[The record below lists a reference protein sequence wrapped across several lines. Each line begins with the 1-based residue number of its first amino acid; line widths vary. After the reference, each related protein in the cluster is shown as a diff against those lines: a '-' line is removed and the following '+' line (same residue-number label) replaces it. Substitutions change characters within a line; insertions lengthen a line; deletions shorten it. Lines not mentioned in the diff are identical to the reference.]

1 MPLDP
6 NIILQIGKG
15 VTPLKDQSEINDEAA
30 VRQMRQLQLQ
40 QAQQGVTDDQ
50 AYRAALSSGATGDA
64 LVGDLQKRGLGKQ
77 AMEYQKFQTEQQK
90 AQGERG
96 KLVAEGM
103 KNGANMILAN
113 PTEQNAI
120 ETLTMAQQ
128 QYGLPQQM
136 VDGAKAKIYAARNDP
151 NALKQLA
158 AGWGADAEKVLGKF
172 TSVNMGATQE
182 QQRVNP
188 VTGQL
193 EVAGVQQRTQSPDSI
208 ASTAQS
214 ETNSLRT
221 DARAREL
228 AALKGQELAQNKQLA
243 ADAKNL
249 DRVDKK
255 VTAFATQLD
264 KTNVPQ
270 FESLLGDIEA
280 DIAKFK
286 DIPGYG
292 GIMGNLPT
300 FLQSEEGRALRQKI
314 ATLRNLTLKDRSGAA
329 VTNQELTRL
338 LEELG
343 TGYFKTDADLTRGLG
358 GVRKNLDA
366 VKQNVVAGIDDDTL
380 AEYQKRGGIA
390 LKRGAQAPADTGTK
404 AKSKPMNI
412 GGKDYMAELAP
423 DGKYYVQQNGKW
435 FEVR

>member
-1 MPLDP
+1 MAQLDP
-6 NIILQIGKG
+6 NIILQAGRG
-15 VTPLKDQSEINDEAA
+15 VVPLKSQSEINEEASIG
-30 VRQMRQLQLQ
+30 QMRQLQLQ
-40 QAQQGVTDDQ
+40 KAQRDVTDEQ
-50 AYRAALSSGATGDA
+50 ASRQVYAAGGDI
-64 LVGDLQKRGLGKQ
+64 GQNLQQRGLGKQ

-103 KNGANMILAN
+103 KNGAAMILSN
-113 PTEQNAI
+113 PTEENAI
-120 ETLTMAQQ
+120 QTLTMAQQ
-128 QYGLPQQM
+128 QYGLPAQM
-136 VDGAKAKIYAARNDP
+136 VDGAKAQIYAARNDP
-151 NALKQLA
+151 NKLRQLA
-158 AGWGADAEKVLGKF
+158 QGWGGDAEKVLGKF

-188 VTGQL
+188 VTGQM
-193 EVAGVQQRTQSPDSI
+193 EVAGVQQRTQSPDSM
-208 ASTAQS
+208 ASVAQS
-214 ETNSLRT
+214 ASNAQMT
-221 DARAREL
+221 DARARDL
-228 AALKGQELAQNKQLA
+228 AALKSQELAQNKQLA
-243 ADAKNL
+243 AETKNL

-292 GIMGNLPT
+292 GIMGNLPI
-300 FLQSEEGRALRQKI
+300 FLQSEEGKALRQKI

-343 TGYFKTDADLTRGLG
+343 TGMFKSDADLKRGLS

-380 AEYQKRGGIA
+380 TEYQNRGGIP
-390 LKRGAQAPADTGTK
+390 LKRGSQA
-404 AKSKPMNI
+404 
-412 GGKDYMAELAP
+412 AP
-423 DGKYYVQQNGKW
+423 DASKKMPLQLGMRRNGFIYKGGNPNDKASW
-435 FEVR
+435 EPER